1 MVMRSSISSTGIY
14 ESQVTRT
21 EKSRLGGS
29 IEWGKVRLV
38 LGDDLG
44 DCYARVTL
52 HTGARS
58 RPKLTSPRMWERL
71 RWSTRGG
78 ADDLVFLALA
88 GCHGG
93 KRF

>member
-29 IEWGKVRLV
+29 IKWGKVCLV

-44 DCYARVTL
+44 DCYTSVTL
-52 HTGARS
+52 HTGAQS
-58 RPKLTSPRMWERL
+58 HPKLTSPCMWERI
-71 RWSTRGG
+71 
-78 ADDLVFLALA
+78 
-88 GCHGG
+88 C
-93 KRF
+93 